1 MRSIM
6 EWLLAKTRLVE
17 EEERETED
25 SEIDDF
31 VEDNDER
38 FSWLELVNRRKVKEA
53 VSEKRIFFKD
63 VRNCQDGQEV
73 LDCYKMGCVCII
85 RMVSESHVDAQGFMN
100 YICGGI
106 YAMDGAVVELGTNV
120 FVVLHEDD
128 EFLQ

>member
-63 VRNCQDGQEV
+63 VRNCQDAQTV
-73 LDCYKMGCVCII
+73 LDYYKTGCVCII
-85 RMVSESHVDAQGFMN
+85 RMLSESYVEAQGIMN

-106 YAMDGAVVELGTNV
+106 YALDGTVVELGVNV
-120 FVVLHEDD
+120 FVALHEED
-128 EFLQ
+128 ELLQ